1 MRDPPDRAFVA
12 RRARPPLD
20 VAGVDDQA
28 GGEVEHLAGEVVLLG
43 AALPERRNPLVE
55 HAVPEQAADDAAFP
69 LHRVEVAV
77 AVAAADRQPCD
88 EMVEDEVVEDDD
100 ARPLPKRLDDPA
112 VRLRVVADVV
122 ERNVGAAARP
132 RPAPLHDLDS
142 DPLAQRR
149 QEMGA
154 VVGDPR
160 PFRRHRAVVGD
171 LHESRVS
178 MQVSQVTRAASTLP
192 ARP

>member
-1 MRDPPDRAFVA
+1 M
-12 RRARPPLD
+12 
-20 VAGVDDQA
+20 GVDDQA
-28 GGEVEHLAGEVVLLG
+28 GGEVEHLAGEVVVLG
-43 AALPERRNPLVE
+43 AALPERRDPLVE

-77 AVAAADRQPCD
+77 TVAPADRQPCD

-100 ARPLPKRLDDPA
+100 ARSLPKRLDDPA
-112 VRLRVVADVV
+112 VRVRVVADVV
-122 ERNVGAAARP
+122 ERNVGAADLP
-132 RPAPLHDLDS
+132 GPAPLDDLDS

-178 MQVSQVTRAASTLP
+178 MQASQVTRAASTLP